1 MNNHNP
7 NPDEQSW
14 DVFRYVAEEMTP
26 DEEQHF
32 EQLLE
37 SDQALREQVAN
48 MVSTMAMVDQVHAT
62 SKVSP
67 AVAKRAATLRVR
79 RLIVSVA
86 ALVAIAT
93 LAVNLMPSPSQAD
106 AETDSVAMAWAESL
120 ETDEFELPEQEDN
133 FEFAS
138 FEIDGDDD
146 WIADV
151 VTAVNESSVN

>member
-1 MNNHNP
+1 MNNN
-7 NPDEQSW
+7 NSNLDEQSW

-26 DEEQHF
+26 DEEQRF

-37 SDQALREQVAN
+37 SDQALREKVAS

-62 SKVSP
+62 SKVS
-67 AVAKRAATLRVR
+67 AAIAKRAAKIRVR

-93 LAVNLMPSPSQAD
+93 LAINLMPAPSQAD
-106 AETDSVAMAWAESL
+106 AETESVAMAWAESL
-120 ETDEFELPEQEDN
+120 ETDEFELPEQEDS

-138 FEIDGDDD
+138 FEIESDDD

-151 VTAVNESSVN
+151 VAAVNENNVN

>member
-1 MNNHNP
+1 MNNNNP

>member
-1 MNNHNP
+1 MNNNNS

-26 DEEQHF
+26 AEELHF

-37 SDQALREQVAN
+37 SDQALREQVAS

-67 AVAKRAATLRVR
+67 VIARRAAKLRVR

-86 ALVAIAT
+86 ALVAIAA
-93 LAVNLMPSPSQAD
+93 LAINLMPSPSQAD
-106 AETDSVAMAWAESL
+106 AETESVAMAWAESL

-138 FEIDGDDD
+138 LEVESDDD

-151 VTAVNESSVN
+151 VAAVNENNVN